1 MITGEDIKEIEN
13 KLTQEEIE
21 SISKR
26 VHGPTRKAMF
36 EILDQYQKDSRKVVS
51 EAMVYAASS
60 AIEAGVTGLLL
71 MCNGQRKAVD
81 KLLAQL
87 VDHVVENVKNAKEE
101 DDDRD

>member
-1 MITGEDIKEIEN
+1 MITGEDIKELEN

-21 SISKR
+21 KITSS
-26 VHGPTRKAMF
+26 VHGPTKKAMF
-36 EILDQYQKDSRKVVS
+36 DILDQYQKDSRKVTT

-81 KLLAQL
+81 NLLAQL
-87 VDHVVENVKNAKEE
+87 VDHIVERVKEAEEE
-101 DDDRD
+101 DDA